1 MRRRR
6 YRGGLPE
13 PQLTRFH
20 RVPPPASKGP
30 DRRTPSKIRAA
41 PFRATRPQG
50 KETAMMTATLLGAL
64 FTSLF
69 LGALLTGNS
78 DNAS

>member
-1 MRRRR
+1 MRRRPC
-6 YRGGLPE
+6 RGSLPE
-13 PQLTRFH
+13 PQVTRFH

-41 PFRATRPQG
+41 PFKPRT
-50 KETAMMTATLLGAL
+50 TAMITATVIGAL

-69 LGALLTGNS
+69 LGALFTGNG
-78 DNAS
+78 DNAC